1 MSQKNRP
8 DCIVFALTCIC
19 LTNTM
24 ISILGESI
32 MSNQFQGYQINK
44 TEAGQT
50 CELKQLSDTDL
61 MEGDVTVKVEYST
74 LNYKDGLALTGKSP
88 VVRTFPL
95 TPGVDFSGT
104 VISSDHSGFSSGDQ
118 VVLNGFGVGEV
129 HSGGYAQKARVKGDW
144 LVHLPDGL
152 NTRQAMAIGTAG
164 YTSML
169 CVMVLEN
176 HGIRPGDGDILVTGA
191 SGGVGS
197 VAVAILNKLGYR
209 VVATTGRMDE
219 KDYLSRLGAAD
230 VLDRADFSAKARP
243 LYKELWA
250 GAVDV
255 AGGNTL
261 ANVLSQIKYGG
272 AVAACG
278 LAESMDLPTSVAPF
292 ILRGITLYG
301 VDSVM
306 ASLEKRRQAW
316 NRLAQDLDLAL
327 LEEFSFELDF
337 TDLPQAA
344 EDILAGKI
352 RGRAIVKIPE

>member
-1 MSQKNRP
+1 
-8 DCIVFALTCIC
+8 
-19 LTNTM
+19 
-24 ISILGESI
+24 
-32 MSNQFQGYQINK
+32 MSNQFQAYQINK
-44 TEAGQT
+44 NEAGQT
-50 CELKQLSDTDL
+50 CELKQLSDDDL
-61 MEGDVTVKVEYST
+61 MDGDVTVKVEYST

-95 TPGVDFSGT
+95 TPGIDFAGS
-104 VISSDHSGFSSGDQ
+104 VISSDHNDFKAGDK
-118 VVLNGFGVGEV
+118 VILNGFGMGEV

-144 LVHLPDGL
+144 LVQLPSGI
-152 NTRQAMAIGTAG
+152 NTRQAMAVGTAG
-164 YTSML
+164 YTAML
-169 CVMVLEN
+169 CVMALEN
-176 HGIRPGDGDILVTGA
+176 HGIKPEDGDILVTGA

-209 VVATTGRMDE
+209 VVATTGRMEE
-219 KDYLSRLGAAD
+219 KGYLAKLGAAD
-230 VLDRADFSAKARP
+230 VLDRADFAAKARP

-250 GAVDV
+250 GAIDV

-306 ASLEKRRQAW
+306 ASLQKRGQAW
-316 NRLAQDLDLAL
+316 GRLAQDLDLEL
-327 LEEFSFELDF
+327 LEELSFDLDF
-337 TDLPQAA
+337 AELPQAA

-352 RGRAIVKIPE
+352 RGRAIIKIPD